1 MHAAEYQTRSS
12 RTLDQPEKR
21 TKASA
26 TARKRPIALTLALLA
41 LAAGLGPQQAAAADY
56 PSKPISI
63 VVPFSAGSAT
73 DKLAR
78 LIGEGLSQRLGQPAV
93 VENKAGASGF
103 LASTHVAR
111 AAPDGYTI
119 LVTANT
125 TQAGNPALFHKLP
138 YDPVKDFAP
147 LSKLGTTPL
156 AMVIHPSIPAD
167 TVAQFIDYARRN
179 PGKLFFGSGS
189 TSARVAGEM
198 LKSAAGIDIANV
210 QYKSNPE
217 AVTDLAGGHIQFM
230 IADAVTTL
238 PLANAGKVKAL
249 AVSTRQPTDLAP
261 GLPTIE
267 RSGSLPG
274 FEFVGWF
281 AAYAPT
287 QTPKAVLEQLTS
299 SIHDILR
306 NPSIRSKLLA
316 VGIEAESSTP
326 MELAAFQAAETA
338 KWKKLV
344 EQARIPIQ

>member
-1 MHAAEYQTRSS
+1 MHTEHRTRHAGHIGQPESRSS
-12 RTLDQPEKR
+12 LSPPACKR
-21 TKASA
+21 RVVLS
-26 TARKRPIALTLALLA
+26 LALA
-41 LAAGLGPQQAAAADY
+41 AVAAGLGPQLATAADY

-63 VVPFSAGSAT
+63 VVPFSSGSAT

-78 LIGEGLSQRLGQPAV
+78 LIGEGLSKRLGQPAI
-93 VENKAGASGF
+93 VENRAGASGF

-111 AAPDGYTI
+111 SAPDGYTI
-119 LVTANT
+119 LITANT
-125 TQAGNPALFHKLP
+125 TQAGNPALFRKLP

-147 LSKLGTTPL
+147 LTKLGTTPL

-179 PGKLFFGSGS
+179 PGKIYFGSGS

-217 AVTDLAGGHIQFM
+217 AVTDLTGGHIQFM

-238 PLANAGKVKAL
+238 PLANAGRVKAL
-249 AVSTRQPTDLAP
+249 AVSTSQPTDLAP

-267 RSGSLPG
+267 RSGNLPG
-274 FEFVGWF
+274 YEFVGWF
-281 AAYAPT
+281 AAYAPA
-287 QTPKAVLEQLTS
+287 QTPEAVLRQLTS
-299 SIHDILR
+299 SIRDILR
-306 NPSIRSKLLA
+306 DPSIRSKMLA
-316 VGIEAESSTP
+316 LGIEAESSTP
-326 MELAAFQAAETA
+326 MELAAFQVAETA

>member
-1 MHAAEYQTRSS
+1 MRVEFRTRPLG
-12 RTLDQPEKR
+12 TLGRPEQRKSP
-21 TKASA
+21 SA
-26 TARKRPIALTLALLA
+26 TARKRRVGLTLALLA
-41 LAAGLGPQQAAAADY
+41 FAAGVGPQRATAADY
-56 PSKPISI
+56 PNKPISI

-78 LIGEGLSQRLGQPAV
+78 LIGEGLSKRLGQPAV

-103 LASTHVAR
+103 LASSHVAR
-111 AAPDGYTI
+111 AAPDGYTV

-125 TQAGNPALFHKLP
+125 TQAGNPALFRKLP
-138 YDPVKDFAP
+138 YDPVRDFAP
-147 LSKLGTTPL
+147 LTKLGTTPL

-217 AVTDLAGGHIQFM
+217 AVTDLTGGHIQFM
-230 IADAVTTL
+230 IADAATTL

-249 AVSTRQPTDLAP
+249 AISTRQPTDLAP

-267 RSGSLPG
+267 RSGNLPG

-281 AAYAPT
+281 AAYAPA

-306 NPSIRSKLLA
+306 DPSIRSKLLA
-316 VGIEAESSTP
+316 AGIEAESSTP
-326 MELAAFQAAETA
+326 TELAAFQAAETA

-344 EQARIPIQ
+344 EQARIPVQ